1 MGLGVFAYTISLM
14 LILI

>member
-1 MGLGVFAYTISLM
+1 MGLGVLAYTISLM